1 MHSIVEEAKA
11 ISSQIIEWRR
21 DFHKHPERGFKEE
34 RTSSIVAEE
43 LRKMGIEVIEKVGR
57 TGVVGILRGT
67 DPGRVLAMR
76 ADMDALGIQEE
87 NDVPYKSVNDGVMH
101 ACGHDAHTAMLLGAA
116 KLLSGMKNKIKGT
129 VKFVFQPCEEGSGWE
144 SERNEDRSG
153 AAAMIKDGVLENP
166 TVDAIVGIH
175 VWMGLPSGTIGVK
188 SGPILASGDE
198 FEADFIGK
206 AGHGAYPH
214 LCVDPIV
221 MASSAVLNAQTIVS
235 RNVNPLESAVVT
247 FGAISGGTVFNAIP
261 EKAKVI
267 GTIRTFNEEVRT
279 LVSKRLGEVLEN
291 TAKAL
296 GGKCEYKY
304 SPFLSPTIN
313 DLEIAKRFR
322 RVAEELFG
330 KDKVVEPEPSMGG
343 EDFSFYLKKVPGLFF
358 LLGIGNPEKGIVYP
372 HHNPKFDV
380 DEDVLY
386 MGSALFVAFA
396 VDYLS

>member
-1 MHSIVEEAKA
+1 MYNIVEKAKA
-11 ISSQIIEWRR
+11 ISSKIISWRR
-21 DFHKHPERGFKEE
+21 DFHRHPERGFQEE
-34 RTSSIVAEE
+34 RTSKIVADE
-43 LRKMGIEVIEKVGR
+43 LRRLGIEVVEGVGR
-57 TGVVGILRGT
+57 TGVVGILRGGK
-67 DPGRVLAMR
+67 PGKVLAMR

-87 NDVPYKSVNDGVMH
+87 NDVPYKSVNDGIMH

-116 KLLSGMKNKIKGT
+116 TVLSGMKDRIRGT

-144 SERNEDRSG
+144 SEKDEDRSG

-166 TVDAIVGIH
+166 DVDAIIGIH
-175 VWMGLPSGTIGVK
+175 VWMGLPSGIIGVK
-188 SGPILASGDE
+188 SGPILASADE
-198 FEADFIGK
+198 FEAVFTGK

-221 MASSAVLNAQTIVS
+221 MASSGVLNAQTIVS
-235 RNVNPLESAVVT
+235 RNVNPLESAVVS
-247 FGAISGGTVFNAIP
+247 FGAISGGTIFNAIP

-267 GTIRTFNEEVRT
+267 GTIRTFSEEVRS
-279 LVSKRLGEVLEN
+279 LVSKRLGEVLEG

-296 GGKCEYKY
+296 GGECNYRY

-313 DLEIAKRFR
+313 DLEIAEEFR
-322 RVAEELFG
+322 KVAETLFG
-330 KDKVVEPEPSMGG
+330 KEKVVEPEPSMGG
-343 EDFSFYLKKVPGLFF
+343 EDFSFYLKKVRGLFF
-358 LLGIGNPEKGIVYP
+358 LLGIENPEKGIVYP

-386 MGSALFVAFA
+386 MGSALFAAFA